1 MLKDIM
7 TVFEK
12 EYEIYGDQL
21 IIDNYFLSPGTYVE
35 LSVTEGIKHT
45 LEVDKNLD
53 VDEELYAYF
62 AVRDYYSKLL
72 DMNKPIDGKK
82 VIHSNQ
88 LNGFFVK
95 KESLTN
101 GKLTKD
107 VIRNY
112 YNVLLNPRGK
122 YKDKK
127 KLEMYEK
134 VEKEYGAVDKEE
146 IEKIQRCVEENLPR
160 IQENLKIDKNYLKIF
175 IEKEEADFISEGKK
189 YLIPN
194 IYNSTDF
201 NVQIGKETYGLP
213 NNNMGLNTKKPY
225 LENKNRKTT
234 VPYLVSI
241 EEVQKQKALFDY
253 LMNFASQG
261 KRHIFIEIGEDE
273 KISARKDGELISEA
287 FTGYYMRIQKG
298 KELEIHDF
306 DVIQRYDP
314 KIEFQMQNILD
325 IDLSKEKY
333 FSISF
338 SQTDDLKEIQQY
350 VNEIY
355 FNKYLINNYFTDSKD
370 LRIFDFRLKEAL
382 IVSRRAWFDWF
393 YKGNSQLVKQMLDYV
408 SLSLIKN
415 SIIQDSF
422 FRARHQ
428 FNLYHSLREYF
439 YKGDVKMADIVNE
452 VKNKLRAKSERK
464 KTASIESDD
473 EYFFAVGQVLRY
485 LLSLNKSSSKND
497 SLINPFLN
505 SSNSSRLNK
514 LIVNLFKKYNYG
526 IKGNKRLYNLMAMV
540 QGYDTKSKVN
550 DSMILAGYLNNNIV
564 YEKNENTDTEGDGE
578 Q

>member
-1 MLKDIM
+1 MLNDVM
-7 TVFEK
+7 AVFKK
-12 EYEIYGDQL
+12 EYGKLGEQL
-21 IIDNYFLSPGTYVE
+21 IIDNYSLADGTYIE
-35 LSVTEGIKHT
+35 LSFKTGINHI
-45 LEVDKNLD
+45 LEVDKNTD
-53 VDEELYAYF
+53 KEDELYSYF
-62 AVRDYYSKLL
+62 AIRDYYSKLL
-72 DMNKPIDGKK
+72 DMNKPVDGKK

-88 LNGFFVK
+88 LYSFFVK

-107 VIRNY
+107 VIQNY
-112 YNVLLNPRGK
+112 YNILLNPRGK

-127 KLEMYEK
+127 KLEMYEQ
-134 VEKEYGAVDKEE
+134 VEKEYGAVDKGE
-146 IEKIQRCVEENLPR
+146 IEKIQKCVEEYLPI
-160 IQENLKIDKNYLKIF
+160 IQENLKMDKNYLKIF

-201 NVQIGKETYGLP
+201 NVQIGEETYGLP
-213 NNNMGLNTKKPY
+213 NNNMGLNAKKPY

-273 KISARKDGELISEA
+273 KIFARKDGELNSDA
-287 FTGYYMRIQKG
+287 FSGYYMRIQKG

-338 SQTDDLKEIQQY
+338 TKVNELKEIQQY

-355 FNKYLINNYFTDSKD
+355 FNKYLINNYFTDPKD
-370 LRIFDFRLKEAL
+370 LRLFDFRLKENL
-382 IVSRRAWFDWF
+382 IISRRAWFDWF
-393 YKGNSQLVKQMLDYV
+393 YKGNSQLVKRMLDSI

-415 SIIQDSF
+415 SILQDSF

-439 YKGDVKMADIVNE
+439 YKGDVKMADVVQEI
-452 VKNKLRAKSERK
+452 KSKLRMKIDQKE
-464 KTASIESDD
+464 TASIDSDT
-473 EYFFAVGQVLRY
+473 EYFFAAGQVLRY
-485 LLSLNKSSSKND
+485 LLSLNKSSNKND

-505 SSNSSRLNK
+505 SGNGKRLNK
-514 LIVNLFKKYNYG
+514 LLTNLYKKYDYE
-526 IKGNKRLYNLMAMV
+526 IKGSKRLYNLMGMI
-540 QGYDTKSKVN
+540 QGYKTASKVN
-550 DSMILAGYLNNNIV
+550 DSMLLAGYLHNNLV
-564 YEKNENTDTEGDGE
+564 YEKSENANTEGDGE